1 MIMGYKNIVVMVM
14 LKVRGTLRVGPL
26 PMEKMLMMI

>member
-14 LKVRGTLRVGPL
+14 LKVRGTLGLGPL
-26 PMEKMLMMI
+26 PMGKMLKMI